1 LKDFKKNVIKY
12 YNEKPETKYIPNK
25 IFPDMVIRTDVR
37 KGYEDNPILVKLFI
51 GVIYGM
57 MMDLGYRKE

>member
-1 LKDFKKNVIKY
+1 
-12 YNEKPETKYIPNK
+12 
-25 IFPDMVIRTDVR
+25 MVIRTDVR